1 MACAP
6 CAAAAARAV
15 IAPATD
21 PEGRMWA
28 WCTTHDGV
36 TVCWAQSVDIPRSA
50 LAYVALHGL
59 TNPRKL
65 VVTPDAVTWPEGAP
79 A

>member
-15 IAPATD
+15 PPPAAD
-21 PEGRMWA
+21 PDGRIWA
-28 WCTTHDGV
+28 WCTTHGDTV
-36 TVCWAQSVDIPRSA
+36 VCWAASVDIPRSA
-50 LAYVALHGL
+50 LAYVAAHGL
-59 TNPRKL
+59 NNPRRT
-65 VVTPDAVTWPEGAP
+65 VVSPESATWPEGAP